1 MVLALEEALE
11 TKADEN
17 ASSDEIADAILN
29 LRAAINALVEIED
42 IVIGPETSGGAGK
55 VRTITISSRI
65 TCDWFV
71 VQFTEGTGANAK
83 ISVIMV
89 SRGNTVTVSY
99 PAGTRIDVWAASGGI
114 PTSPGRY
121 GSGNNG
127 LCQHRPV
134 TGNKEGK

>member
-17 ASSDEIADAILN
+17 ASSDEIADAFLN

-65 TCDWFV
+65 TCDWLV

-89 SRGNTVTVSY
+89 SPVGNTVTVSY
-99 PAGTRIDVWAASGGI
+99 PKAGTRIDVWAASGGI
-114 PTSPGRY
+114 PD
-121 GSGNNG
+121 
-127 LCQHRPV
+127 L
-134 TGNKEGK
+134 TGEDMGVEITGYASTGQ